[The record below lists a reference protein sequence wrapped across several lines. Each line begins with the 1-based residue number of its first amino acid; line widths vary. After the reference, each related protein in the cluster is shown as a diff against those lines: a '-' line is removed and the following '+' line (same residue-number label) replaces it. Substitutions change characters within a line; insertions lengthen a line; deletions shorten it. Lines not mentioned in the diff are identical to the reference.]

1 MSSVVETI
9 LSFARHSRVGLE
21 HPKVI
26 TDTLKALFMFHYVI
40 ALGSNRCHG
49 RYGSPAR
56 IIDAAAD
63 VLPIVLKSRTIRSR
77 SIGPSQR
84 RYANAVAIIE
94 TRLLPPDLLD
104 SLKAIERQFGRRGG
118 QRWGAR
124 VLDLDIILW
133 SDGMWS
139 DSKLAIPHRAF
150 RDRGFVLGPLTEIAP
165 QWRDALTAATLAPRD
180 ACLVRALSSVGRATD
195 F

>member
-1 MSSVVETI
+1 
-9 LSFARHSRVGLE
+9 
-21 HPKVI
+21 
-26 TDTLKALFMFHYVI
+26 MFHYVI

-49 RYGSPAR
+49 RFGSPAR

-63 VLPIVLKSRTIRSR
+63 HLPIVSRSRTILSQP
-77 SIGPSQR
+77 IGPSQR
-84 RYANAVAIIE
+84 RYANAVAIIASP
-94 TRLLPPDLLD
+94 RLPPDMLD

-133 SDGMWS
+133 SDGIWS

-165 QWRDALTAATLAPRD
+165 QWRDPLSHLSINQLKARLDRSHPR
-180 ACLVRALSSVGRATD
+180 A
-195 F
+195 